1 MNYLID
7 FFLFFWNDLP
17 EGLRFFMDAGGNVL
31 WLIAALTLCMWSLI
45 IERIMYYRSSLAG
58 DTMTA
63 LKIWKE
69 RAERKSWYAV
79 QIRLGLIS
87 QINERINRFL
97 PMIRTMVALCP
108 LLGLM
113 GTVTGMIEVFHIM
126 AVTGGGDA
134 KAMAGGVS
142 HATIPTM
149 AGMVAAIS
157 GLFAN
162 TWITRV
168 AESERESFETKLVLD

>member
-17 EGLRFFMDAGGNVL
+17 EGLRYFMEQGGNVL
-31 WLIAALTLCMWSLI
+31 WLIAILTLCMWSLI
-45 IERIMYYRSSLAG
+45 IERVMYYRNSLAR
-58 DTMTA
+58 DTAAA
-63 LKIWKE
+63 LHIWEE
-69 RAERKSWYAV
+69 RAEHKSWYAV
-79 QIRLGLIS
+79 QIRQGLIS
-87 QINERINRFL
+87 QVNERINHFL
-97 PMIRTMVALCP
+97 PMINTMVALCP

-113 GTVTGMIEVFHIM
+113 GTVTGMIEVFHVM

-142 HATIPTM
+142 RATIPTM
-149 AGMVAAIS
+149 AGMVAALS

-168 AESERESFETKLVLD
+168 AENERESFATKLVLT